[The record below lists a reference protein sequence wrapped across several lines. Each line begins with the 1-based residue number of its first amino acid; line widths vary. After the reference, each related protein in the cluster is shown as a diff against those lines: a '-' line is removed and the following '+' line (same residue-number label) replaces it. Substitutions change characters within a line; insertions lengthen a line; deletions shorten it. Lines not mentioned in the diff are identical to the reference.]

1 MFNRKIDVSMIDTS
15 SRMAMKMTC
24 LHACKGNV
32 ARAAEMYAFLA
43 DGISELPDYTPQPPT
58 TMQQLTH
65 HVSRAM
71 SWLRSN
77 KSELADMYALFQQ
90 LKQDN
95 AQGSVQ
101 SLTQELPPIP
111 TNDAT
116 AQS

>member
-1 MFNRKIDVSMIDTS
+1 MIDTS

-71 SWLRSN
+71 NWLRSN

-90 LKQDN
+90 LKQGN
-95 AQGSVQ
+95 VQ

-111 TNDAT
+111 TTDDAT